1 MLVYLDG
8 AHGHARGR
16 RGHEGAMRGGRE
28 EAKECG
34 PDGDE
39 EDAAGAEAPRAL
51 ALVEAVFGGEGQKP
65 TEEE

>member
-1 MLVYLDG
+1 
-8 AHGHARGR
+8 
-16 RGHEGAMRGGRE
+16 MRGGRE

-51 ALVEAVFGGEGQKP
+51 ALVEAVFGGEGKKP
-65 TEEE
+65 TEEV